1 MSNKAWRTIAF
12 SFIIVPVI
20 IRIIIAFIVIYVPIS
35 DSLLIFVSDFIP
47 IIVKIQWIAFII
59 AVLISIF
66 KIKKDDDEN

>member
-12 SFIIVPVI
+12 SLIIVPVI

-66 KIKKDDDEN
+66 KIKKNDDEN